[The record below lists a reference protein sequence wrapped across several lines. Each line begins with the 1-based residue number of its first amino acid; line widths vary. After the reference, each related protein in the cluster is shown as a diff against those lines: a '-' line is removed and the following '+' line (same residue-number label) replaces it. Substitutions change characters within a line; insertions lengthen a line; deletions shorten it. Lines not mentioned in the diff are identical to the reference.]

1 MARRFHNINKSPKEF
16 KTTSELTYYNMN
28 PKIIA
33 FDADD
38 TLWHNEPYF
47 DEAQAKFCE
56 LFADYAS
63 NQEILQL
70 ILSYQVKNLPLY
82 GFGIKA
88 FTLSMIESALELTQN
103 QIKGNGI
110 EKIIKI
116 GKELLQKPVELLPDI
131 ELVLQQL
138 YGKHKLVVATKG
150 DLKDQHRK
158 LHDSKIGHYFHHIEV
173 MSDKKDIDYKKMLQR
188 LDVQPE
194 HFIMIGNSL
203 KSDVLP
209 VLNIGGIGVHIP
221 YHTTWEYEKIDF
233 EITHPNF
240 YAYENAA
247 EIISKFLTQ
256 I

>member
-1 MARRFHNINKSPKEF
+1 
-16 KTTSELTYYNMN
+16 MN

-63 NQEILQL
+63 KQEILQL
-70 ILSYQVKNLPLY
+70 ILSHQVKNLPLY

-88 FTLSMIESALELTQN
+88 FTLSMIDSALELTN
-103 QIKGNGI
+103 DQISGQGI
-110 EKIIKI
+110 KKIIAI
-116 GKELLQKPVELLPDI
+116 GRDLLQKPVELLPEVED
-131 ELVLQQL
+131 VLQQL
-138 YGKHKLVVATKG
+138 KGKYKLVVATKG

-158 LHDSKIGHYFHHIEV
+158 LHDSGIGHYFHHIEV
-173 MSDKKDIDYKKMLQR
+173 MSDKKELDYEKMLGR
-188 LDVQPE
+188 LDTKTE
-194 HFIMIGNSL
+194 YFIMIGNSL

-209 VLNIGGIGVHIP
+209 VLNIGGHGYHIA

-233 EITHPNF
+233 EIEHNNF
-240 YAYENAA
+240 KSLEK
-247 EIISKFLTQ
+247 ISDVLPILLK
-256 I
+256 

>member
-1 MARRFHNINKSPKEF
+1 MI
-16 KTTSELTYYNMN
+16 

-63 NQEILQL
+63 KQEILQL
-70 ILSYQVKNLPLY
+70 ILSHQVKNLPLY

-88 FTLSMIESALELTQN
+88 FTLSMIDSALELTN
-103 QIKGNGI
+103 DQISGHGI
-110 EKIIKI
+110 KKIIEI
-116 GKELLQKPVELLPDI
+116 GRDLLQKPVELLPEVED
-131 ELVLQQL
+131 VLKQL
-138 YGKHKLVVATKG
+138 KGKYKLVVATKG

-158 LHDSKIGHYFHHIEV
+158 LHDSGIGHYFHHIEV
-173 MSDKKDIDYKKMLQR
+173 MSDKKELDYEKMLLR
-188 LDVQPE
+188 LDTKPE
-194 HFIMIGNSL
+194 DFIMIGNSL

-209 VLNIGGIGVHIP
+209 VLNIGGHGYHIA

-233 EITHPNF
+233 EIQHDNF
-240 YAYENAA
+240 KSLEK
-247 EIISKFLTQ
+247 ITDVLPILL
-256 I
+256 